1 MHALISRHP
10 LLRLF
15 AIVLSLPLF
24 AQITAPAR
32 ADAFQPTRF
41 IAKVEGRGPDVIM
54 IPGLASSAEVWRPEI
69 DKLKARY
76 RVHAIQIAGFA
87 GAPPMANANAPILV
101 PLADE
106 IAAYIRANRLERP
119 ALIGHSMGG
128 LLGLMIVDRNP
139 DLVGK
144 LMIVDALPFYG
155 MLFGPQATAES
166 VAPQAAQMR
175 DRVIAGTQAEFAAS
189 EPAVMARL
197 VRSKGPATEAAVAAA
212 QASDRTVVAR
222 AMYEVMTTDMRPRL
236 AGVKTNTVVLYA
248 FDAAVGFP
256 QAAVDGLYQGGYAQ
270 VPNKRLVRIDDTYH
284 FIQIDQPEAFDRE
297 VQAFLGSR

>member
-1 MHALISRHP
+1 MTALISRHP

-15 AIVLSLPLF
+15 AIVASLPLV
-24 AQITAPAR
+24 AQILAPAH
-32 ADAFQPTRF
+32 AEPFQPTRF
-41 IAKVEGRGPDVIM
+41 TVKVEGQGPNVIM

-76 RVHAIQIAGFA
+76 RVHTLQVAGFA
-87 GAPPMANANAPILV
+87 GAPPAGNANGPIIAPLV
-101 PLADE
+101 DE
-106 IAAYIRANRLERP
+106 IATYIRANRIERP

-128 LLGLMIVDRNP
+128 LLSLMLADKNP

-144 LMIVDALPFYG
+144 VMVVDALPFYG
-155 MLFGPQATAES
+155 MLFGPQATAEN

-175 DRVIAGTQAEFAAS
+175 DRVLAGTQAEFAAS

-197 VRSKGPATEAAVAAA
+197 VKSKGPATQAAIAAA

-222 AMYEVMTTDMRPRL
+222 AMYDVMTTDIRPRL
-236 AGVKTNTVVLYA
+236 AGIKTPVVVLYA
-248 FDAAVGFP
+248 FDASAGFP
-256 QAAVDGLYQGGYAQ
+256 QAAVDGIYQSGYAQ
-270 VPNKRLVRIDDTYH
+270 LPNKRLIRVDNAYH
-284 FIQIDQPEAFDRE
+284 FIQIDEPEAFDRE

>member
-1 MHALISRHP
+1 MNAPILRHP

-15 AIVLSLPLF
+15 AIVASLPLF
-24 AQITAPAR
+24 AQVLAPAH
-32 ADAFQPTRF
+32 AEPFQPTRC
-41 IAKVEGRGPDVIM
+41 IVKVEGQGPDVIM

-76 RVHAIQIAGFA
+76 RVHAIQVAGFA
-87 GAPPMANANAPILV
+87 GAPPMANANGAILV
-101 PLADE
+101 PLAEE

-128 LLGLMIVDRNP
+128 LLGVILTDKNP

-144 LMIVDALPFYG
+144 LMIVDSLPFYG
-155 MLFGPQATAES
+155 MLFGPQATTEN

-189 EPAVMARL
+189 EPAIMARL
-197 VRSKGPATEAAVAAA
+197 VKSKGPEAQAALAAA

-236 AGVKTNTVVLYA
+236 PGIKTPVTVLYA
-248 FDAAVGFP
+248 FDASVGFP
-256 QAAVDGLYQGGYAQ
+256 QAAVDGIYQAGYAQ
-270 VPNKRLVRIDDTYH
+270 LPNKRLTRIDGAYH
-284 FIQIDQPEAFDRE
+284 FLQIDQPEAFDRE